1 MSRKFQRLASNLAL
15 WPGEEKVMTTRVA
28 LTMVLIGSLTAVS
41 LAGTKKSKYMRDG
54 NWGGQH
60 IQMSV
65 NKHSAHI
72 EYDCANGTITG
83 PLKIDSRGRF
93 DLRGRHNVEHG
104 GPARIDEKPG
114 GEPAKYTGWT
124 DGKKMKLTVTLV
136 NSKTEIGTF
145 ELTRG
150 NMGRVFKCR

>member
-1 MSRKFQRLASNLAL
+1 M
-15 WPGEEKVMTTRVA
+15 MTRVA
-28 LTMVLIGSLTAVS
+28 LTVGLIGSLTAVS
-41 LAGTKKSKYMRDG
+41 LAGTKRSKYMRAG

-65 NKHSAHI
+65 NKGSAHI
-72 EYDCANGTITG
+72 AYDCANGTITG

-93 DLRGRHNVEHG
+93 NLRGRHNVERG
-104 GPARIDEKPG
+104 GPTRIDEESG

-124 DGKKMKLTVTLV
+124 DGEKMKLTVTLV
-136 NSKTEIGTF
+136 NSKTEIGRF

>member
-1 MSRKFQRLASNLAL
+1 MTRKTML
-15 WPGEEKVMTTRVA
+15 VMVSA
-28 LTMVLIGSLTAVS
+28 FVGLGFIGMVQAKKPRTIANGS
-41 LAGTKKSKYMRDG
+41 
-54 NWGGQH
+54 WGGQH

-65 NKHSAHI
+65 TNGSANI

-93 DLRGRHNVEHG
+93 ELRGIHSVERG
-104 GPARIDEKPG
+104 GPARIDENSR
-114 GEPAKYTGWT
+114 GEAATYTGWT

>member
-1 MSRKFQRLASNLAL
+1 M
-15 WPGEEKVMTTRVA
+15 PGK
-28 LTMVLIGSLTAVS
+28 TMLLVVCAFVGLGFVSMVQAKKPRTIANGS
-41 LAGTKKSKYMRDG
+41 
-54 NWGGQH
+54 WGGQH

-65 NKHSAHI
+65 TNGSANI
-72 EYDCANGTITG
+72 EYDCANGSITG

-93 DLRGRHNVEHG
+93 ELRGMHTVEHG
-104 GPARIDEKPG
+104 GPARIDENSG
-114 GEPAKYTGWT
+114 GEPVKYTGWT